1 MSAIFAL
8 ANQKGGVAKTTTTGI
23 LAAGLKKQGFSVLT
37 IDCDPQGNSTSGMGV
52 SKRSNPTA
60 YDVVMGS
67 ASAEDAVIRLPYGWV
82 LPSNTDLSGAEVE
95 LANVERREYRL
106 REAIDTIRDDFDYI
120 FIDCPPSLGILTLNA
135 FTAADSLL
143 VPLQCE
149 YYAMEGVA
157 DLTTSVKIAN
167 RRLNKNLYI
176 EGMLLTMYDNRLNFS
191 TQVAEELRRY
201 FGARVYDTVIPRN
214 VRLAEPRP
222 PDHGIRRR
230 IKGRARV
237 SRRRRR
243 IFAEA
248 GMKMAKE
255 KTSRLGTGLSALFGE
270 EENVLENETVQTL
283 PISRVE
289 PRKDQPRRDFDPAA
303 IEELAAS
310 IREYG
315 LIQPITVRPLDKG
328 YYQIIAGE
336 RRWRASRAA
345 GLKEVPVRILE
356 ADDKLAMELALVEN
370 LQREDL
376 NPMEEAAGYKKLMDD
391 YGLTQEQVATR
402 VQKSRPAVTNALR
415 LLSLGETLQK
425 KVSSG
430 KLSAGHARALLP
442 LKTETLR
449 EKAAAEV
456 ESRGLSVRQTET
468 LVASLLRQAEQPE
481 KEEKKPPVVDY
492 VREAEKA
499 LSDALG
505 RGVKFQGGQKKGR
518 IALEF
523 YSADDREALMEALR
537 HMDKPWKKK

>member
-1 MSAIFAL
+1 M
-8 ANQKGGVAKTTTTGI
+8 
-23 LAAGLKKQGFSVLT
+23 
-37 IDCDPQGNSTSGMGV
+37 
-52 SKRSNPTA
+52 
-60 YDVVMGS
+60 
-67 ASAEDAVIRLPYGWV
+67 
-82 LPSNTDLSGAEVE
+82 
-95 LANVERREYRL
+95 
-106 REAIDTIRDDFDYI
+106 
-120 FIDCPPSLGILTLNA
+120 
-135 FTAADSLL
+135 
-143 VPLQCE
+143 
-149 YYAMEGVA
+149 
-157 DLTTSVKIAN
+157 
-167 RRLNKNLYI
+167 
-176 EGMLLTMYDNRLNFS
+176 
-191 TQVAEELRRY
+191 
-201 FGARVYDTVIPRN
+201 
-214 VRLAEPRP
+214 
-222 PDHGIRRR
+222 
-230 IKGRARV
+230 
-237 SRRRRR
+237 
-243 IFAEA
+243 
-248 GMKMAKE
+248 
-255 KTSRLGTGLSALFGE
+255 
-270 EENVLENETVQTL
+270 
-283 PISRVE
+283 
-289 PRKDQPRRDFDPAA
+289 
-303 IEELAAS
+303 
-310 IREYG
+310 
-315 LIQPITVRPLDKG
+315 RPLDKG

-376 NPMEEAAGYKKLMDD
+376 NPMEEAAAIKSSW
-391 YGLTQEQVATR
+391 TITVSRRSRSPRAW
-402 VQKSRPAVTNALR
+402 QKSRPAVTNALR

>member
-1 MSAIFAL
+1 M
-8 ANQKGGVAKTTTTGI
+8 
-23 LAAGLKKQGFSVLT
+23 
-37 IDCDPQGNSTSGMGV
+37 
-52 SKRSNPTA
+52 
-60 YDVVMGS
+60 
-67 ASAEDAVIRLPYGWV
+67 
-82 LPSNTDLSGAEVE
+82 
-95 LANVERREYRL
+95 
-106 REAIDTIRDDFDYI
+106 
-120 FIDCPPSLGILTLNA
+120 
-135 FTAADSLL
+135 
-143 VPLQCE
+143 
-149 YYAMEGVA
+149 
-157 DLTTSVKIAN
+157 
-167 RRLNKNLYI
+167 
-176 EGMLLTMYDNRLNFS
+176 
-191 TQVAEELRRY
+191 
-201 FGARVYDTVIPRN
+201 
-214 VRLAEPRP
+214 
-222 PDHGIRRR
+222 
-230 IKGRARV
+230 
-237 SRRRRR
+237 
-243 IFAEA
+243 
-248 GMKMAKE
+248 
-255 KTSRLGTGLSALFGE
+255 
-270 EENVLENETVQTL
+270 
-283 PISRVE
+283 
-289 PRKDQPRRDFDPAA
+289 
-303 IEELAAS
+303 
-310 IREYG
+310 
-315 LIQPITVRPLDKG
+315 
-328 YYQIIAGE
+328 
-336 RRWRASRAA
+336 
-345 GLKEVPVRILE
+345 PVRILE

-391 YGLTQEQVATR
+391 YNLTQEQVASR

>member
-1 MSAIFAL
+1 
-8 ANQKGGVAKTTTTGI
+8 
-23 LAAGLKKQGFSVLT
+23 
-37 IDCDPQGNSTSGMGV
+37 
-52 SKRSNPTA
+52 
-60 YDVVMGS
+60 
-67 ASAEDAVIRLPYGWV
+67 
-82 LPSNTDLSGAEVE
+82 
-95 LANVERREYRL
+95 
-106 REAIDTIRDDFDYI
+106 
-120 FIDCPPSLGILTLNA
+120 
-135 FTAADSLL
+135 
-143 VPLQCE
+143 
-149 YYAMEGVA
+149 
-157 DLTTSVKIAN
+157 
-167 RRLNKNLYI
+167 
-176 EGMLLTMYDNRLNFS
+176 
-191 TQVAEELRRY
+191 
-201 FGARVYDTVIPRN
+201 
-214 VRLAEPRP
+214 
-222 PDHGIRRR
+222 
-230 IKGRARV
+230 
-237 SRRRRR
+237 
-243 IFAEA
+243 
-248 GMKMAKE
+248 MKMAKE

-270 EENVLENETVQTL
+270 EENVLEKETAQTL

-289 PRKDQPRRDFDPAA
+289 PRKDQPRREFDPAA

-336 RRWRASRAA
+336 RRWRAARAA
-345 GLKEVPVRILE
+345 GLMEVRILE

-391 YGLTQEQVATR
+391 YGLTQEQVASR

-468 LVASLLRQAEQPE
+468 LVASLLRQAERPE

-523 YSADDREALMEALR
+523 YSADDREALMDALKK
-537 HMDKPWKKK
+537 MDMPWKKK